1 AIAATPTAALPDVP
15 PAASCRTSGGV
26 TAADSQTWTGAS
38 TNKTLTSLG
47 SYKVAEDPHPG
58 YDATFSPDCE
68 TTIALGD
75 TNTCTVTN
83 TAQAAHL
90 IIIKEVD
97 NNTNGDGGLTA
108 PSFSGTI
115 SGGVTATD
123 GLTWTGALTNKTLTT
138 VGSYNVAE
146 DPHPG
151 YDVSFDAG
159 CSGTIG

>member
-75 TNTCTVTN
+75 TKTCTVTN
-83 TAQAAHL
+83 TAQAAQPSSTTTQ
-90 IIIKEVD
+90 D
-97 NNTNGDGGLTA
+97 NNTKRTIALLR
-108 PSFSGTI
+108 PSSTGTI
-115 SGGVTATD
+115 SGQVRPTD
-123 GLTWTGALTNKTLTT
+123 GTASTEAWTNKT
-138 VGSYNVAE
+138 
-146 DPHPG
+146 
-151 YDVSFDAG
+151 
-159 CSGTIG
+159 